1 MMLLNPT
8 LKNMLVRTAYIVGS
22 LILYLFLFKRPFL
35 FWMEWGYYGDESYCN
50 HYTLSGLWQFAV
62 ALAIIWLNIRKLA
75 NPIRLGIIGA
85 YLFFFAV
92 IIFWYKVE
100 SFPFSFDFIPDN
112 RGFIFHKD
120 NYRILRI
127 FCCIGFILLASIL
140 PIFLKS
146 TDKPRL
152 AKFGKVWIWATIL
165 MLDFAAAMPNIY
177 FMEQQGDK
185 LYMGLCK
192 MGTVYKYAPIYAV
205 GTGDYFNVLI
215 PQDSICATP
224 EHYLKVYYE
233 RHGDLLIQPETRD
246 TIWIE
251 KGGVT
256 PSPNRQTIE
265 NNTSCQMR
273 WQWQYY
279 AWHKIKGL
287 FSKDKNER

>member
-1 MMLLNPT
+1 MPLNPA
-8 LKNMLVRTAYIVGS
+8 LKKILVRTAYIVGS
-22 LILYLFLFKRPFL
+22 LLLYLLLFNRPFL

-50 HYTLSGLWQFAV
+50 HYTFSGLWQFAI

-75 NPIRLGIIGA
+75 KPIRLSVIGT
-85 YLFFFAV
+85 YLFFFAI

-100 SFPFSFDFIPDN
+100 SFPFSFDFISDDC
-112 RGFIFHKD
+112 GFSFHKG

-127 FCCIGFILLASIL
+127 FYCLGFILLASIL
-140 PIFLKS
+140 PIFFKS
-146 TDKPRL
+146 TAMPQL
-152 AKFGKVWIWATIL
+152 AKFGKIWIWTAIL
-165 MLDFAAAMPNIY
+165 ILDFAAAMPNIY
-177 FMEQQGDK
+177 FSEQQADK
-185 LYMGLCK
+185 LYMGFRE

-215 PQDSICATP
+215 PQDSVYTSS

-251 KGGVT
+251 KGGVRLN
-256 PSPNRQTIE
+256 PNRQTIE
-265 NNTSCQMR
+265 NNTSCLMR

-287 FSKDKNER
+287 FCKEENER